1 MYESILDSPIGRITV
16 GASDTAVT
24 FIGFR
29 DGQEPLPAN
38 AVSEQARAQLE
49 EYFSGNRLEFGF
61 LTEQPGTP
69 FQQQVWSEL
78 LQVKP
83 GNPISYTMLAKRM
96 GNLPAIRAIASAN
109 GRNKLMIVVPCHR
122 IIGANG
128 DLVGYAGGLWRKKW
142 LLDHEAR
149 LTGTGQSSLF

>member
-1 MYESILDSPIGRITV
+1 MYESILDSQIGRITV
-16 GASDTAVT
+16 GASGTAVT

-29 DGQEPLPAN
+29 EGQETLPAN
-38 AVSEQARAQLE
+38 EVSELARTQLE

-61 LTEQPGTP
+61 ATDQPGTP

-78 LQVKP
+78 RQVKP
-83 GNPISYTMLAKRM
+83 GNPISYTALAKRM

-109 GRNKLMIVVPCHR
+109 GRNNLMIVVPCHR

-142 LLDHEAR
+142 LLDHEAK